1 MAKTL
6 EELQDAIRNVIAE
19 NDKGEITAT
28 HLQTILLNMSETLS
42 ELGGS
47 NETVNNIILAT
58 TYEPTEDGANLFLS
72 EEDKAHNKIIYDN
85 LLIRPFPVV
94 IDMRAY
100 GNVPDTGGNYKV
112 YNLCVN
118 QMYSVICNEDNI
130 TVTDELQPYI
140 NTTIILMVSA
150 LGETGLCNDGKV
162 IAFREE

>member
-6 EELQDAIRNVIAE
+6 EELQDAIKNVITE

-28 HLQTILLNMSETLS
+28 HLQTILLDMSETLS

-47 NETVNNIILAT
+47 NETFSDIIFAT
-58 TYEPTEDGANLFLS
+58 TCEPTEDGISMFLS
-72 EEDKAHNKIIYDN
+72 EEDKAHNKLIYDN

-94 IDMRAY
+94 IDMNAY
-100 GNVPDTGGNYKV
+100 GNLSDPGGNYKV
-112 YNLCVN
+112 YNLCVT
-118 QMYSVICNEDNI
+118 QMYSLICNEDNI

-140 NTTIILMVSA
+140 NTTLIVMVSA

-162 IAFREE
+162 IVFREE